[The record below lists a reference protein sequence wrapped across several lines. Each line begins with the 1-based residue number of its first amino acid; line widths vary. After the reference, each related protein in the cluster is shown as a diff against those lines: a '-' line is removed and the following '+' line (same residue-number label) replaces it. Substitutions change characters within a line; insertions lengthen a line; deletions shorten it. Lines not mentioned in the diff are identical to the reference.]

1 MSSIPDVAPAPPA
14 VAPPARRLPRVLGV
28 SFGVAVAVGSAVG
41 AGILR
46 APADVAGRLPAPAL
60 FLGVWVLGGLYA
72 LLGAN
77 ALAELGA
84 MIPRSGAQYVFVR
97 RAYGNF
103 AGFVVGWND
112 WLSTCATNAAVA
124 LVAAGAIGALV
135 PALAPHGA
143 TLAAALVG
151 ALTLLVWR
159 GARATDRAQRAASAV
174 KAAAFLGLIVACFA
188 YAATHGWAASPPAA
202 AAPGVPR
209 GLALAAAL
217 VAALQGVIFAY
228 DGWVGVLYFS
238 EEVGGDPGREIPR
251 AAFGGVLSVMALYLL
266 VNAAILA
273 VLPIAAIAHD
283 ALPAATAA
291 GRVFGAAGASV
302 VNALVAA
309 ALPSAIIANLLMA
322 SRVAYALG
330 RDRVASPWLART
342 NAGGAPSAAL
352 LAGAMATLAFLL
364 TGTFERVV
372 VLCSFLFVA
381 SYAVSFSAVFVLRRR
396 EPATPRPWRALGH
409 PWTTGLVL
417 AGSLAFLAGVIA
429 VDVRG
434 GLTALALVAIAYPLY
449 RALGAAGPA
458 ARPASD

>member
-1 MSSIPDVAPAPPA
+1 
-14 VAPPARRLPRVLGV
+14 VLGV
-28 SFGVAVAVGSAVG
+28 GFGIAVALGSAVG

-46 APADVAGRLPAPAL
+46 APADVAARLPTPAL
-60 FLGVWVLGGLYA
+60 FLGVWMLGGAYA

-97 RAYGNF
+97 RAYGDF

-124 LVAAGAIGALV
+124 LVAAGAIGALA
-135 PALAPHGA
+135 PALAPYAA
-143 TLAAALVG
+143 TVGAALVV
-151 ALTLLVWR
+151 ALTLVAWG
-159 GARATDRAQRAASAV
+159 GARASDRAQRAASAV
-174 KAAAFLGLIVACFA
+174 KAAAFLGLVLACFA
-188 YAATHGWAASPPAA
+188 YAAAHGWAASPPAA
-202 AAPGVPR
+202 GAAAPR
-209 GLALAAAL
+209 GLALGVAL

-238 EEVGGDPGREIPR
+238 EEVGGDPGRQIPR

-266 VNAAILA
+266 VNAAVLA
-273 VLPIAAIAHD
+273 VIPIPAIARD

-291 GRVFGAAGASV
+291 GVVFGTAGARV
-302 VNALVAA
+302 VNAIVAV

-330 RDRVASPWLART
+330 RDGVASAWLART

-352 LAGAMATLAFLL
+352 LAGTAVTLAFLL

-372 VLCSFLFVA
+372 ALCSFLFVA
-381 SYAVSFSAVFVLRRR
+381 SYAVSFSALFVLRRR
-396 EPATPRPWRALGH
+396 EPDAPRPWRARGH
-409 PWTTGLVL
+409 PWTTGFLV

-429 VDVRG
+429 VDLRG
-434 GLTALALVAIAYPLY
+434 GLTALALVALAYPLY
-449 RALGAAGPA
+449 RLLGGGAAHRA
-458 ARPASD
+458 ADA